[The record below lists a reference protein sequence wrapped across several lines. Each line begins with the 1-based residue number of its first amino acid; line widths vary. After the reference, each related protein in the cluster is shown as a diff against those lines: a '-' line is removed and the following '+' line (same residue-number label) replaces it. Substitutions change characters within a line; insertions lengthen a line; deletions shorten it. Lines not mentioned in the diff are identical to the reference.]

1 MYIKF
6 INSTSSS
13 TVNIEFAAAAQIRD
27 AGWIRTR
34 DHETSEEWRNR
45 QNA

>member
-1 MYIKF
+1 MFLQFYSL
-6 INSTSSS
+6 N

-27 AGWIRTR
+27 AGWSRTR